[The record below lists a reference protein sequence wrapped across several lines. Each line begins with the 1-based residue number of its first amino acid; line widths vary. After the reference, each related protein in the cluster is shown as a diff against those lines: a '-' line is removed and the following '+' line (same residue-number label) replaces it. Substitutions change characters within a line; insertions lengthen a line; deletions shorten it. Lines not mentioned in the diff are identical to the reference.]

1 MEMDKETVLEKIKE
15 NAKQYFAATKHT
27 FVPGKTRIGVGSPIY
42 NEDEV
47 TAVMNALLE
56 TNISQGKAV
65 KNFETLFANY
75 IGVKHAVA
83 TNSGSSANLMAL
95 TAFMERG
102 EAKPGDEI
110 IMPAATFSTVAFP
123 AIQVGLVPV
132 FVDVDDKSYNINPD
146 EIKKAISEKTKILMP
161 VHSIGNPCDI
171 GKIKKI
177 SDKHDFRILEDC
189 CEAHGAS
196 INGRK
201 VGSYG
206 DMATLSFY
214 VAHNI
219 TTGEGGMIFTNSDD
233 YEEMLR
239 SIREF
244 GRKKQEKERYV
255 KVDKLG
261 TYDVKYVFERLGYNL
276 RMTDLQ
282 ASFGIEQFKKLDKF
296 NKTRIEIVD
305 YFNKELKEYGNLIQL
320 PKASPGAVHT
330 YYGYLLAVRQDAPF
344 TRQDIVNYL
353 EQNQIETRA
362 FFGGCLPDQPA
373 LHNKNIRVVGNLPVS
388 RWLRDNAFF
397 IGCHPGIGEEE
408 RKYVMEKFH
417 SFLKKF

>member
-1 MEMDKETVLEKIKE
+1 MKMDKETVLEKIKE
-15 NAKQYFAATKHT
+15 NTKQYFAAAKYI

-47 TAVMNALLE
+47 TAVMDALLE
-56 TNISQGKAV
+56 TNISQGKVV

-75 IGVKHAVA
+75 IGIKHAVA
-83 TNSGSSANLMAL
+83 TNSGSSANLIAL
-95 TAFMERG
+95 TAFIEMG

-123 AIQVGLVPV
+123 AIQAGLVPV
-132 FVDVDDKSYNINPD
+132 FVDVDKESYNINPD
-146 EIKKAISEKTKILMP
+146 EIRGAISNKTRILMP

-171 GKIKKI
+171 DKIKKI
-177 SDKHDFRILEDC
+177 SDKHDLRILEDC

-219 TTGEGGMIFTNSDD
+219 TTGEGGMIFTNSDE
-233 YEEMLR
+233 YEEMFR

-244 GRKKQEKERYV
+244 GRMKQEKERYV
-255 KVDKLG
+255 KVDRLG

-296 NKTRIEIVD
+296 NKTRVEIVN
-305 YFNKELKEYGNLIQL
+305 YFNKELKKYENFIQL
-320 PKASPGAVHT
+320 PKVRPGAVHT
-330 YYGYLLAVRQDAPF
+330 YYGYLLVVKEDAPF
-344 TRQDIVNYL
+344 TRQDIVNFL
-353 EQNQIETRA
+353 EDNQIETRA

-408 RKYVMEKFH
+408 RKYVIEKFR